1 MKMST
6 KTRLMLS
13 AVSAAALA
21 ATAAPTYA
29 QDSEDVVV
37 VTGSRIVKQD
47 FISNSPVATV
57 EAIQFERTGVVNT
70 ENLLNTLPQTVAG
83 LDSTSNNP
91 GNGTATVDLRGLG
104 ANRTLVLVN
113 GRRAQPNGAGGVVDI
128 NTIPPALIE
137 NVEVL
142 TGGASSVYG
151 ADAVAGVVNFIL
163 RDDFDGIQANI
174 GYNAT
179 EQGDGDTI
187 NANLTIGANSADG
200 KGNATFSIGWTDRES
215 VLQGDRDF
223 SNVALF
229 DNGAG
234 DGLEP
239 GGSSGVPGTSIFNG
253 GFVGSASCA
262 VQLGPVDADGDLIPC
277 PEDQLTTTAAL
288 FPSTGLVFEAD
299 GSARDFVLG
308 GDVNDFY
315 NYAPVNFLQLPQERF
330 TLGGTANYEFN
341 DHAEVYIEG
350 RFAQNTVAS
359 QLAPTPIFEG
369 TDFSIDGN
377 PFIDAATQL
386 TISGNNTNTIGIG
399 VRDARVLADPNSA
412 FNPVVNPDLLP
423 GDEGF
428 LAQNLCL
435 NCVFDSNGDGFN
447 DVAPLIDTDG
457 DGIADL
463 GNGLLR
469 RRLVEV
475 GPRFNNDT
483 RNTFQ
488 LVTGVRGDLW
498 IDNWTYDV
506 SYSEGRTTN
515 SSFQTGNVNRDRFNQ
530 ALLLADADG
539 DGNVDL
545 DANGNPSCADTGENG
560 ATIACAP
567 LNLFGPGNISDDAAA
582 FLDTAV
588 STTDETI
595 QRVLQANITGD
606 LGELSLTDSPIG
618 FAIGGEY
625 IENIFEFR
633 PSQDVAASTIAG
645 FNGAPAL
652 QGEFDVYSAY
662 GEASIPLLS
671 GLPFAERLTLDVA
684 GRVSDFSTVG
694 TEYNYKV
701 GGEWAVNDQLR
712 FRGNFNTAVRAPN
725 IGELFSPQGEN
736 FPGADDPCS
745 ASGAPEGGITPELSA
760 ACVATGVPLANV
772 GSALLDPAAGQ
783 IRSIVGGNPDLE
795 VEEAETITFGAVFTP
810 DFVEGLTV
818 SVDYFDVGIDNAIAL
833 FGGGSDNILNVCLT
847 DTEVGGPGSAF
858 CNAINRRADGTI
870 DFVSNQAANVAFTSL
885 KGIDIAAQY
894 NFEAG
899 DIGDFNLNYLGT
911 VTLENEFQA
920 FEGDTIFDCAG
931 LFGNNCGEPDP
942 EYRHRVSGAWIK
954 DSWTTQIVWQ
964 LLGSVDDGGIIDGT
978 TQFVDSIGTTHYFDA
993 SISKS
998 FGDNLTLTV
1007 GSNNVLDEGPP
1018 IIGDND
1024 EQANTF
1030 PATFDP
1036 FGRSF
1041 FANARINF

>member
-13 AVSAAALA
+13 AISAAALA

-29 QDSEDVVV
+29 QDSDDDVVV

-57 EAIQFERTGVVNT
+57 EAIQFERTGVINT
-70 ENLLNTLPQTVAG
+70 EDLLNTLPQTVAG
-83 LDSTSNNP
+83 LTSTSNNP
-91 GNGTATVDLRGLG
+91 GNGTASIDLRGLG

-113 GRRAQPNGAGGVVDI
+113 GRRAQPNGAAGVVDI

-151 ADAVAGVVNFIL
+151 ADAVSGVVNFIL

-179 EQGDGDTI
+179 EQGDGDI
-187 NANLTIGANSADG
+187 LNANLTIGANSADG
-200 KGNATFSIGWTDRES
+200 KGNATFSIGWTDRQA
-215 VLQGDRDF
+215 VLQGDREF

-239 GGSSGVPGTSIFNG
+239 GGSSGVPGTSIFAAFDFGEPIPADADIGAGAN
-253 GFVGSASCA
+253 VG
-262 VQLGPVDADGDLIPC
+262 LGVFDADGSLRP
-277 PEDQLTTTAAL
+277 
-288 FPSTGLVFEAD
+288 
-299 GSARDFVLG
+299 FVLG

-330 TLGGTANYEFN
+330 TLGGTARYEFN
-341 DHAEVYIEG
+341 DHAEAYIEG
-350 RFAQNTVAS
+350 RFAQNVVAS
-359 QLAPTPIFEG
+359 QLAPTPIFQA
-369 TDFSIDGN
+369 TDFSLDGN
-377 PFIDAATQL
+377 PFITPDSQQIISDA
-386 TISGNNTNTIGIG
+386 IGNG
-399 VRDARVLADPNSA
+399 V
-412 FNPVVNPDLLP
+412 
-423 GDEGF
+423 
-428 LAQNLCL
+428 
-435 NCVFDSNGDGFN
+435 
-447 DVAPLIDTDG
+447 DTDG
-457 DGIADL
+457 DGIDDTA
-463 GNGLLR
+463 NFLLR

-488 LVTGVRGDLW
+488 LVGGVRGDLW
-498 IDNWTYDV
+498 IDNWGYDV

-515 SSFQTGNVNRDRFNQ
+515 SNFQTGNVNRDRFNQ

-545 DANGNPSCADTGENG
+545 DANGNPSCADTGQNG

-567 LNLFGPGNISDDAAA
+567 LNLFGPGNISQDAAA
-582 FLDTAV
+582 FLETAV

-595 QRVLQANITGD
+595 QRVLQANVNGD
-606 LGELSLTDSPIG
+606 LGEFSLTDSPIG
-618 FAIGGEY
+618 FAIGAEY

-645 FNGAPAL
+645 FNGAPPV
-652 QGEFDVYSAY
+652 QGEYDVYSAY
-662 GEASIPLLS
+662 GEAQIPLLS
-671 GLPFAERLTLDVA
+671 GLPFAERLTLDIA

-701 GGEWAVNDQLR
+701 GGEWAINDQIRL
-712 FRGNFNTAVRAPN
+712 RGNFNTAVRAPN

-745 ASGAPEGGITPELSA
+745 ASGAPAGGISAALSA
-760 ACVATGVPLANV
+760 ACVATGVPLAAV
-772 GSALLDPAAGQ
+772 GTPLLDPAAGQ
-783 IRSIVGGNPDLE
+783 IRSIVGGNPDLD

-818 SVDYFDVGIDNAIAL
+818 SVDYFDIQIDDSIAL
-833 FGGGSDNILNVCLT
+833 FGGGTDNILNVCLT
-847 DTEVGGPGSAF
+847 DTNVGGPGSAF
-858 CNAINRRADGTI
+858 CNAVNRRADGTI
-870 DFVSNQAANVAFTSL
+870 DFVSNQAANVAFQSL
-885 KGIDIAAQY
+885 TGIDLAAQY
-894 NFEAG
+894 GFEAG
-899 DIGDFNLNYLGT
+899 EIGDFNFNYLGT
-911 VTLENEFQA
+911 VTFESEFQA

-942 EYRHRVSGAWIK
+942 EYRHRLSGAWLK

-964 LLGSVDDGGIIDGT
+964 LLGSVDDGGILDDPVT
-978 TQFVDSIGTTHYFDA
+978 TQFVDSIGTTHYFDV
-993 SISKS
+993 SVSKQ

-1007 GSNNVLDEGPP
+1007 GSNNVLDEDPP

-1030 PATFDP
+1030 PSTYDP

>member
-21 ATAAPTYA
+21 ATAAPSFA
-29 QDSEDVVV
+29 QDSDDDTIV

-47 FISNSPVATV
+47 FASNSPIATV
-57 EAIQFERTGVVNT
+57 DAIQFERTGVVNT
-70 ENLLNTLPQTVAG
+70 ENLLNTLPQTVPG
-83 LDSTSNNP
+83 LDRTSNNP

-104 ANRTLVLVN
+104 SNRTLVLVN
-113 GRRAQPNGAGGVVDI
+113 GRRAMVNGAGGVVDI

-163 RDDFDGIQANI
+163 KDDFDGIEANI
-174 GYNAT
+174 GYTANEA
-179 EQGDGDTI
+179 GDGDTI
-187 NANLTIGANSADG
+187 NANVSIGASTEDG

-215 VLQGDRDF
+215 VLQGDRAF
-223 SNVALF
+223 SETALF

-239 GGSSGVPGTSIFNG
+239 GGSSGVPGTSIFAAFDFGTPVPADADIGAGAN
-253 GFVGSASCA
+253 VG
-262 VQLGPVDADGDLIPC
+262 LGVFDADGTLRP
-277 PEDQLTTTAAL
+277 
-288 FPSTGLVFEAD
+288 
-299 GSARDFVLG
+299 FVLG

-330 TLGGTANYEFN
+330 TLGGTASYEFN
-341 DHAEVYIEG
+341 DHAEAYIEG
-350 RFAQNTVAS
+350 RFAQNIVAS
-359 QLAPTPIFEG
+359 QLAPTPIFQTPANG
-369 TDFSIDGN
+369 FSLDGN
-377 PFIDAATQL
+377 PFIDPASQQILSDA
-386 TISGNNTNTIGIG
+386 IGSG
-399 VRDARVLADPNSA
+399 V
-412 FNPVVNPDLLP
+412 
-423 GDEGF
+423 
-428 LAQNLCL
+428 
-435 NCVFDSNGDGFN
+435 
-447 DVAPLIDTDG
+447 DTDG
-457 DGIADL
+457 DGIDDT
-463 GNGLLR
+463 GSFLLR

-498 IDNWTYDV
+498 VDDWAYDI
-506 SYSEGRTTN
+506 SYSEGRTQN
-515 SSFQTGNVNRDRFNQ
+515 SSFQTGNVNRGRFDQ

-545 DANGNPSCADTGENG
+545 DANGNPTCADTSANG
-560 ATIACAP
+560 STSACAP
-567 LNLFGPGNISDDAAA
+567 LNLFGPGNISPEAAA
-582 FLDTAV
+582 FLETAV

-595 QRVLQANITGD
+595 QRVLQANLTGN
-606 LGELSLTDSPIG
+606 LGDVSLTDSPIG
-618 FAIGGEY
+618 FAVGAEY
-625 IENIFEFR
+625 IENVFEFR

-645 FNGAPAL
+645 FNGSPAL
-652 QGEFDVYSAY
+652 QGEYDVYSAY

-671 GLPFAERLTLDVA
+671 GLPFAERVTLDVA

-712 FRGNFNTAVRAPN
+712 LRGNFNTAVRAPN
-725 IGELFSPQGEN
+725 IGELFAPIAEN

-745 ASGAPEGGITPELSA
+745 ASGAPAGGISAELSA
-760 ACVATGVPLANV
+760 LCAATGVPLAAI
-772 GSALLDPAAGQ
+772 GSPLINPAAGQ
-783 IRSIVGGNPDLE
+783 IRSLAGGNPDLD

-810 DFVEGLTV
+810 DFVEGLSL
-818 SVDYFDVGIDNAIAL
+818 SVDYFDIGIDGAIAL
-833 FGGGSDNILNVCLT
+833 FGGGTDNILNVCYT
-847 DTEVGGPGSAF
+847 DTELGGLGSAF
-858 CNAINRRADGTI
+858 CNAVNRRADGTI

-885 KGIDIAAQY
+885 KGIDIAADY
-894 NFEAG
+894 GFDAG
-899 DIGDFNLNYLGT
+899 SIGDFSLSYLGT

-920 FEGDTIFDCAG
+920 FEGDTVFDCSG

-942 EYRHRVSGAWIK
+942 EYRHRVSGAWLK
-954 DSWTTQIVWQ
+954 DDWTGQIVWQ
-964 LLGSVDDGGIIDGT
+964 LLGSVDDGGILDDPVT
-978 TQFVDSIGTTHYFDA
+978 TQVVDSIGTTHYFDV

-998 FGDNLTLTV
+998 FGDKFTLTF
-1007 GSNNVLDEGPP
+1007 GSNNVLDEEPP
-1018 IIGDND
+1018 VIGDND

-1030 PATFDP
+1030 PATYDV